1 MKTMIVIC
9 AYNEELTIREVV
21 ERTIAQGLPVIVV
34 DDGSTDK
41 TVEMI
46 SDLEITLLHQSTNTG
61 KAASIWRGASHALQQ
76 GADAVITLDA
86 DLQHRPEHIPELLE
100 QAEKKPGQI
109 IIATRSRGRD
119 SVPWIRDFANRC
131 ANFWIS
137 WAAGFPMA
145 DTQSGFRLYP
155 ADVFRDGRVGHAAG
169 RNFVLESEIL
179 IDSAQRG
186 IYAYPVAIDAIYDVC
201 VRASYYRPVQD
212 TLKIIR
218 MVAGRL
224 LSKAMYPRGLL
235 QSLGVLPIPTTEPSQ
250 NPLNSKDN

>member
-1 MKTMIVIC
+1 MQIMVVIC
-9 AYNEELTIREVV
+9 AYNEATTIREVV
-21 ERTIAQGLPVIVV
+21 ERTLAQQHPVIVV
-34 DDGSTDK
+34 DDGSTDA
-41 TVEMI
+41 TAAMI
-46 SDLEITLLHQSTNTG
+46 ADLDITLLQQPVNTG
-61 KAASIWRGASHALQQ
+61 KAASIWRGASHALGQ

-100 QAEKKPGQI
+100 QAAKYPGNI
-109 IIATRSRGRD
+109 IIASRSRGREN
-119 SVPWIRDFANRC
+119 VPPLRDFANRS

-137 WAAGFPMA
+137 WAAGFPMS

-155 ADVFRDGRVGHAAG
+155 AAVFRHARIGHGAG

-186 IYAYPVAIDAIYDVC
+186 IYAYPVPIDAIYDVC
-201 VRASYYRPVQD
+201 VRPSYYRPVQD

-224 LSKAMYPRGLL
+224 FSKGMYPRGLL
-235 QSLGVLPIPTTEPSQ
+235 RSLGVLAIPE
-250 NPLNSKDN
+250 LNSSLKQD